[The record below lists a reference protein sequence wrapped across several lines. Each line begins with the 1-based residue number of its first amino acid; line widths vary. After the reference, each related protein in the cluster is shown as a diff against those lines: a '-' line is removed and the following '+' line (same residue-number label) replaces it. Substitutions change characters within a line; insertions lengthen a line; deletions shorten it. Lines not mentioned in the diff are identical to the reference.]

1 MEPDLSHIL
10 DILGFY
16 YRMPSVLTIDS
27 EIQGLFHK
35 NMTFLINFHKDVV
48 GFYAF
53 FSELLIRFSEGYK
66 NTIGVV
72 FDQFRV

>member
-16 YRMPSVLTIDS
+16 YRMPPVLTIDS

-35 NMTFLINFHKDVV
+35 NMTFLINFNKDEV
-48 GFYAF
+48 GFYVF
-53 FSELLIRFSEGYK
+53 FYQRLPIDGADFK
-66 NTIGVV
+66 
-72 FDQFRV
+72 